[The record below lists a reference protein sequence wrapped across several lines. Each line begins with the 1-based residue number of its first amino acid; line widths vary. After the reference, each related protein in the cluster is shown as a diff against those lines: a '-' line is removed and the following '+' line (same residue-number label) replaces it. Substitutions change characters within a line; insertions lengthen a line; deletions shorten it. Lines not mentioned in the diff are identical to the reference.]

1 MIVWDYKKADSKNIR
16 KALDSVNWEMV
27 FGINSKVTTLNE
39 NLLNIPNKNI
49 TADDKNPVWMNEI
62 TKSITKTKNLL
73 STTIHSE

>member
-49 TADDKNPVWMNEI
+49 TTDDKNPVWMNEI

>member
-1 MIVWDYKKADSKNIR
+1 MIVWDYKKDDSKNIR

-49 TADDKNPVWMNEI
+49 TTDDKNPVWMNEI

>member
-16 KALDSVNWEMV
+16 KALNSVNWEMV

-49 TADDKNPVWMNEI
+49 TTDDKNSVWMNEI

>member
-1 MIVWDYKKADSKNIR
+1 MIVWDYKKTDSKNIR

-49 TADDKNPVWMNEI
+49 TTDDKNPVWMNEI

>member
-1 MIVWDYKKADSKNIR
+1 
-16 KALDSVNWEMV
+16 MV

-49 TADDKNPVWMNEI
+49 TTDDKNPVWMNEI